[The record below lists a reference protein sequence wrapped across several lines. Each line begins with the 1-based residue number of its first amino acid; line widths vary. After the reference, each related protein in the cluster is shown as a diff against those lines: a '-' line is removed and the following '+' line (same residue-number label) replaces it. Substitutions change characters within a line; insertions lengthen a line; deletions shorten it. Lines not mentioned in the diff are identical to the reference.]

1 MKAFAALLLLLGTA
15 ICQADT
21 LRVGQDDLIFNTRTD
36 HTPKIIEWII
46 VEDLEQAC
54 NGKPKNPGQGELRGC
69 AKFNK
74 TKCFV
79 YTKKQT
85 TLANLGHEMRHCF
98 EGQWHEPE

>member
-1 MKAFAALLLLLGTA
+1 MKVLVALLLLLSAT
-15 ICQADT
+15 ITPADT
-21 LRVGQDDLIFNTRTD
+21 LRVGQDDLIFNVKPD
-36 HTPKIIEWII
+36 HTPMIIQRIV
-46 VEDLEQAC
+46 VEDLELAC
-54 NGKPKNPGQGELRGC
+54 HGKPRNPGQGELRGC

-98 EGQWHEPE
+98 EGQWHAPD

>member
-1 MKAFAALLLLLGTA
+1 MKVLVALLLLLSAA
-15 ICQADT
+15 ISPADT
-21 LRVGQDDLIFNTRTD
+21 LRVGQDDLIFNASPN

-46 VEDLEQAC
+46 VEDLDQAC
-54 NGKPKNPGQGELRGC
+54 YGKPKNPGQGELRGC

-98 EGQWHEPE
+98 EGQWHAPE